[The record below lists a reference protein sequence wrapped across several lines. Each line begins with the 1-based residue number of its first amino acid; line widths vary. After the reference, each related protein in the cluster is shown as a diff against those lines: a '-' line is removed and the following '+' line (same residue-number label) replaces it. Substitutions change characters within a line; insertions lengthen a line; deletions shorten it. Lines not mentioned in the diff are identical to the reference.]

1 MNDLIASFSQQLS
14 EALSIGKNASLHTD
28 NFVPKNVII
37 SGMGGSGIGGTIIQ
51 NFATRRVNI
60 PVITNKSYHLPAF
73 ADSHSLVIISSYS
86 GNTEETLS
94 ALQEAVQMKCRI
106 VCITSGGTIGQ
117 QAQEQGLDTIIVP
130 GGMQPRACLGYSLV
144 QLLFVLAGYGLI
156 DYQFE
161 AELEASIQL
170 LDTEEDQIKKQAE
183 SLANWMKDLI
193 PVLYVGESLQG
204 VAVRWCQQINENGK
218 SLCWHNQIPEMN
230 HNEIE
235 GWEAR
240 RNDMA
245 VLMIRSEEDE
255 QLVQRRID
263 IVEKLIRDKTDQVRQ
278 IQALGSTYLE
288 RALYLIHLGDWL
300 SWYLSQAKQV
310 NPNQVKMIDFLK
322 SALSE

>member
-1 MNDLIASFSQQLS
+1 
-14 EALSIGKNASLHTD
+14 
-28 NFVPKNVII
+28 
-37 SGMGGSGIGGTIIQ
+37 
-51 NFATRRVNI
+51 
-60 PVITNKSYHLPAF
+60 
-73 ADSHSLVIISSYS
+73 SSYS

-263 IVEKLIRDKTDQVRQ
+263 IDEKLIRDKTDQVRQ

-300 SWYLSQAKQV
+300 SWYL
-310 NPNQVKMIDFLK
+310 
-322 SALSE
+322 